1 MHCIGVFFLLVTSIK
16 QLLLMCFCLLLS
28 SILVP
33 QTYISSDHYTCRYEE
48 VCKYNFKNP
57 KSEFDMATGHFTQ
70 VVWRDSLVLGVGKA
84 MGKTFHGRP
93 SLYFLLQDTSHQGTT
108 MVASK
113 KTYGV
118 DTLIPA
124 TAAVKENCFDD
135 LENNYT
141 FSYGG

>member
-70 VVWRDSLVLGVGKA
+70 VVWRDSLVLGAGKA

-93 SLYFLLQDTSHQGTT
+93 SLFL
-108 MVASK
+108 VARYK
-113 KTYGV
+113 PPGNYNGRF
-118 DTLIPA
+118 
-124 TAAVKENCFDD
+124 KENVRRGYF
-135 LENNYT
+135 NP
-141 FSYGG
+141 SYCGSKRELF